1 MATWTWIGDQ
11 REVKMMRTVSGS
23 VCSHSYKRHES
34 GCGDLFDGSKVS
46 GALICF
52 GIWIANGIWTC
63 LRSESRNEKTWT

>member
-46 GALICF
+46 GAWKRAKKNQILNI
-52 GIWIANGIWTC
+52 
-63 LRSESRNEKTWT
+63 